1 VRLSDS
7 RNIKTAALEVAM
19 FPFTRRRVVDAGVR
33 FCEECAEVTTAAQRA
48 DRLRERVRGQALAW
62 TRLH

>member
-1 VRLSDS
+1 MRFSDS
-7 RNIKTAALEVAM
+7 KSIKTAVMEVAM

-48 DRLRERVRGQALAW
+48 DRLRERVRSQALVW
-62 TRLH
+62 TRRH